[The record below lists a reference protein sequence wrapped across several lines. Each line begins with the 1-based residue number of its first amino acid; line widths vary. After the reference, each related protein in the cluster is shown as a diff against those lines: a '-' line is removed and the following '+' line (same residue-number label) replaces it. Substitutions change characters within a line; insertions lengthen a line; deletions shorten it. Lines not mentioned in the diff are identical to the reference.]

1 MQPRLENIH
10 TAPGTGSIVEPHE
23 SATAVA
29 LRIFLRL
36 LFTLGAAGAC
46 ADLVLIG
53 HVDGRAQQVPLVV
66 LAGGLAVSVWMVVS
80 SRRAP
85 VRVFQTVMMAFIAC
99 GLVGLSLHYRANV
112 EFARELT
119 PDRGGLGLFWT
130 AITGASPPSL
140 APATLI
146 YLGLLGLAST
156 YRHPTY
162 AVHTFTTHDSGEE
175 EQ

>member
-112 EFARELT
+112 EFQREG
-119 PDRGGLGLFWT
+119 D
-130 AITGASPPSL
+130 PSL
-140 APATLI
+140 AGRELLWSVLRAKVPPALAPGVMVQ
-146 YLGLLGLAST
+146 LGLLGLVYT
-156 YRHPTY
+156 YRPSS
-162 AVHTFTTHDSGEE
+162 DKEW
-175 EQ
+175 